1 VIWIALAFCLV
12 AVIGSIAFAAV
23 RAWRLWRTVRATSK
37 RGTEA
42 ADRVLASAAVTE
54 EHVSSL
60 TTGTERLAAAL
71 ERLQAS
77 VAELAAIRAAASE
90 ARALLASIRGVVPRK

>member
-12 AVIGSIAFAAV
+12 AVIGSIAYAAM
-23 RAWRLWRTVRATSK
+23 RGWRLWRTVRATSK

-42 ADRVLASAAVTE
+42 AERVMASAAVTE
-54 EHVSSL
+54 EHVGSL

-77 VAELAAIRAAASE
+77 LAELAAIRTAASE

>member
-12 AVIGSIAFAAV
+12 AVIGSIAYAAM

-54 EHVSSL
+54 EHVVSL

-71 ERLQAS
+71 ERLQTS
-77 VAELAAIRAAASE
+77 LAELAAIRAAASE

>member
-12 AVIGSIAFAAV
+12 AVLGSIAYAAT

-42 ADRVLASAAVTE
+42 AERVLASAAVTE
-54 EHVSSL
+54 AHVSSL

-77 VAELAAIRAAASE
+77 AAELAAIREAASE